1 MSHDEISLDEIPL
14 NGMSLDKMSTNET
27 FSDKIIVVDMSVD
40 IMSAE
45 RWNACRRNDY
55 RWNYCIQYGIAVTC
69 SKFFIVLARQRERLF
84 NEKRQWLIFYQILNK
99 SETDT
104 KMKELNAYLWPK
116 LQFTST
122 WMIISGCH

>member
-14 NGMSLDKMSTNET
+14 NGMPLDKMSMNKMT
-27 FSDKIIVVDMSVD
+27 SDKIIVVDMSVD
-40 IMSAE
+40 NMSAD
-45 RWNACRRNDY
+45 RSIKCNDC

-69 SKFFIVLARQRERLF
+69 SKFFIVLARQRERVF
-84 NEKRQWLIFYQILNK
+84 NEKRQWLIFNQILNK